1 MVGAISVYM
10 LVFRVIHVMLAIA
23 WGGAL
28 FLLVVFLQPTAKTI
42 GPAAGPFMRE
52 LLAVRHLTDWLLRIA
67 GGAIVA
73 GGFLYWHDMQLFGGL
88 GDFLGTAFGLWLTI
102 GALAA
107 IVAVAIGSALTKP
120 TLERSLAIGAQI
132 AQAGDQPP
140 PELVQELAGAPGQ
153 GPELRQ
159 AQPGAGHARG
169 VRDVDGSLLVGAVP
183 RRLVAWRPSTTSPST
198 S

>member
-1 MVGAISVYM
+1 MVATSIYM
-10 LVFRVIHVMLAIA
+10 VVFRVIHVMLAIA

-28 FLLVVFLQPTAKTI
+28 FLLVVFLQPAAKTI

-73 GGFLYWHDMQLFGGL
+73 GGFLYWHDMQAFGGL

-120 TLERSLAIGAQI
+120 TLDRSLADRCPDR
-132 AQAGDQPP
+132 AGRRPAAART
-140 PELVQELAGAPGQ
+140 LLQELAA
-153 GPELRQ
+153 LQ
-159 AQPGAGHARG
+159 AKGRSYAKLNLALVTLAAFAMSTARY
-169 VRDVDGSLLVGAVP
+169 
-183 RRLVAWRPSTTSPST
+183 W
-198 S
+198 